1 MFTKNEEDEKKIS
14 ILACN
19 EQKLKPFVRDE
30 VKAWVGEN
38 LKRSIDNKPEWFM
51 DYRKST
57 IPDWCVDD
65 KELLKKLRTKRV
77 NEIRSKRRRSS
88 FLGAQGPH

>member
-51 DYRKST
+51 DYRKWPLT
-57 IPDWCVDD
+57 RP
-65 KELLKKLRTKRV
+65 KHAFL
-77 NEIRSKRRRSS
+77 S
-88 FLGAQGPH
+88 FAKSR